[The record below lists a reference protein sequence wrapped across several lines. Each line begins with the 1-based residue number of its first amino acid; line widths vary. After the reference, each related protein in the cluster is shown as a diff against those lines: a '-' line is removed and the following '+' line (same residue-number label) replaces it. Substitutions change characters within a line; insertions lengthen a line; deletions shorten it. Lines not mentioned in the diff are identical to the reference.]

1 MWPARSSRMASA
13 GSASEKYSLLRR
25 EDGGAGS
32 TPGVAQRNSLEVLAS
47 EMDRPLAKLS
57 KPLLV
62 LLALAV
68 CGVVLGTCYSVQ
80 RTHSVQRAPGV
91 SASAGSVCPG
101 SPAWVHASCSVE
113 ALLETSCAKALEE
126 FRARVGGQPRKWHDP
141 HNDGTYSAITDEA
154 DGSHSFSRLTGDK
167 KYTDLIR
174 FSLRAADG
182 GKCVF
187 SGCSESQV
195 FSVGDFST
203 NFCTQYNLYCGSA
216 HGCKPVMHDFASSE
230 LQVKPSIGASK
241 DMASCLVV

>member
-1 MWPARSSRMASA
+1 MWPARSSRTTSAGASEKNALLRQEGAARA
-13 GSASEKYSLLRR
+13 GSAPDVARR
-25 EDGGAGS
+25 D
-32 TPGVAQRNSLEVLAS
+32 SLEVLAADL
-47 EMDRPLAKLS
+47 DRPLAKLG

-68 CGVVLGTCYSVQ
+68 CGVVLGTCY
-80 RTHSVQRAPGV
+80 TVQRAPAV

-101 SPAWVHASCSVE
+101 SPALVHASCSVE
-113 ALLETSCAKALEE
+113 AVLETSCAKALEE

-141 HNDGTYSAITDEA
+141 HNNGTYSAIADEA
-154 DGSHSFSRLTGDK
+154 DGSHSFSRRTGDK
-167 KYTDLIR
+167 KYTDSIR

-195 FSVGDFST
+195 MSVADFST

-216 HGCKPVMHDFASSE
+216 IGCKPVMHDFGSSE
-230 LQVKPSIGASK
+230 LQVHPSIGASK
-241 DMASCLVV
+241 DKTSCLVI